1 MLVRLC
7 SKSLKLG
14 FSSTWMENLQAGF
27 RKGRGTR
34 HKIGNICWM
43 VEKAMEFQKSTYF
56 CLIDYAKAYDC
67 VYQNKLWET
76 LKQLGLPDHLTW
88 ETCMQDKK
96 QQLEPDMEQ
105 PAGSKL
111 GKKYNRLYKHFT
123 CISCETFHIISC
135 EMLGWKNYKLESRLL
150 DIQGLWFWG
159 EVWPG
164 VLIMRLVNIK
174 TVFTAKSLNEIIK
187 KVSTDRKQKTS
198 KN

>member
-1 MLVRLC
+1 
-7 SKSLKLG
+7 
-14 FSSTWMENLQAGF
+14 
-27 RKGRGTR
+27 
-34 HKIGNICWM
+34 
-43 VEKAMEFQKSTYF
+43 
-56 CLIDYAKAYDC
+56 
-67 VYQNKLWET
+67 
-76 LKQLGLPDHLTW
+76 
-88 ETCMQDKK
+88 MQDKK

>member
-1 MLVRLC
+1 
-7 SKSLKLG
+7 
-14 FSSTWMENLQAGF
+14 
-27 RKGRGTR
+27 
-34 HKIGNICWM
+34 
-43 VEKAMEFQKSTYF
+43 
-56 CLIDYAKAYDC
+56 
-67 VYQNKLWET
+67 
-76 LKQLGLPDHLTW
+76 
-88 ETCMQDKK
+88 MQDKK

-123 CISCETFHIISC
+123 CISCE
-135 EMLGWKNYKLESRLL
+135 MLGWKNYKLESRLL
-150 DIQGLWFWG
+150 DMQGLWFWG

-187 KVSTDRKQKTS
+187 KVSTDRKQKTF

>member
-1 MLVRLC
+1 MLWVQVPTRWRSPNWTKFQIV
-7 SKSLKLG
+7 SKGPEMSWCDSRS
-14 FSSTWMENLQAGF
+14 FW
-27 RKGRGTR
+27 
-34 HKIGNICWM
+34 
-43 VEKAMEFQKSTYF
+43 
-56 CLIDYAKAYDC
+56 
-67 VYQNKLWET
+67 YQNKLWET

-123 CISCETFHIISC
+123 CISCETFHMISC